1 MGTMVSATTDM
12 AMEAMP
18 TPAST
23 AATMSTASAPLTPRL
38 TPIPTSSTTVSA
50 TWSMAASTATAMV
63 SATLTP
69 PPTATTA
76 TTASAPLTPMPS
88 PTTPTATPAPTAM
101 PAGDTAASTATTDK
115 QRRRTSFAQPDE
127 GTQQYSVF
135 KCDEQ
140 TATSQRKYRRALRRS
155 TKLPVAA
162 VMSVIKKQ
170 NTE

>member
-1 MGTMVSATTDM
+1 MGV
-12 AMEAMP
+12 
-18 TPAST
+18 TPLPT
-23 AATMSTASAPLTPRL
+23 AATTTTASAPLRLSPRL
-38 TPIPTSSTTVSA
+38 MPIPTWST
-50 TWSMAASTATAMV
+50 AASTATAMV

-76 TTASAPLTPMPS
+76 TT
-88 PTTPTATPAPTAM
+88 APTAM

>member
-1 MGTMVSATTDM
+1 MGTVSATTAM
-12 AMEAMP
+12 ATV
-18 TPAST
+18 TPLPT
-23 AATMSTASAPLTPRL
+23 AAT
-38 TPIPTSSTTVSA
+38 
-50 TWSMAASTATAMV
+50 TATAMV

-69 PPTATTA
+69 LPTATTA

-88 PTTPTATPAPTAM
+88 PTTPTATPA
-101 PAGDTAASTATTDK
+101 GDTAVSTATTDK

-170 NTE
+170 NTEKGDSKKKKKKKKKKS

>member
-1 MGTMVSATTDM
+1 MGTTVSATTAM
-12 AMEAMP
+12 ATV
-18 TPAST
+18 TPLPT
-23 AATMSTASAPLTPRL
+23 AATTTTASAPLRLSPRL
-38 TPIPTSSTTVSA
+38 MPIPTWST
-50 TWSMAASTATAMV
+50 AASTATAMV

-101 PAGDTAASTATTDK
+101 PAGDTAVSTATTDK

-155 TKLPVAA
+155 TKL
-162 VMSVIKKQ
+162 Q
-170 NTE
+170 LLR

>member
-1 MGTMVSATTDM
+1 MGTLTPLSTATT
-12 AMEAMP
+12 
-18 TPAST
+18 
-23 AATMSTASAPLTPRL
+23 ATTASALLMLSPRL
-38 TPIPTSSTTVSA
+38 TPIPMSSTTVSA
-50 TWSMAASTATAMV
+50 TTAMATVTPLPTAATTTTASAPLRLSPRLMPIPTWSTAASTATAMV
-63 SATLTP
+63 SAT
-69 PPTATTA
+69 PT
-76 TTASAPLTPMPS
+76 
-88 PTTPTATPAPTAM
+88 PTAM
-101 PAGDTAASTATTDK
+101 PAGDTAVSTATTDK

-140 TATSQRKYRRALRRS
+140 TATSQKKYRRALRRS

>member
-1 MGTMVSATTDM
+1 MG
-12 AMEAMP
+12 EAMP

-23 AATMSTASAPLTPRL
+23 AAITSMASAPLRPRPRL
-38 TPIPTSSTTVSA
+38 MPIPTWST
-50 TWSMAASTATAMV
+50 AASTATAMV

-76 TTASAPLTPMPS
+76 
-88 PTTPTATPAPTAM
+88 M
-101 PAGDTAASTATTDK
+101 PAGDTAASAATTDK

-162 VMSVIKKQ
+162 VMSVIKK
-170 NTE
+170 TKYTKKGDTKKKKKKKKKS

>member
-1 MGTMVSATTDM
+1 MGEATV
-12 AMEAMP
+12 
-18 TPAST
+18 TPLPT
-23 AATMSTASAPLTPRL
+23 AATTTTASAPLRLSPRL
-38 TPIPTSSTTVSA
+38 TPIPTWST
-50 TWSMAASTATAMV
+50 AASTATAMV

-69 PPTATTA
+69 PPTAT
-76 TTASAPLTPMPS
+76 
-88 PTTPTATPAPTAM
+88 
-101 PAGDTAASTATTDK
+101 TATTDK

>member
-1 MGTMVSATTDM
+1 MGLMLSPRPMLTPTSSTTVSATT
-12 AMEAMP
+12 AM
-18 TPAST
+18 
-23 AATMSTASAPLTPRL
+23 ASAPLMPRL

-50 TWSMAASTATAMV
+50 TTAM
-63 SATLTP
+63 ATLTP

-76 TTASAPLTPMPS
+76 TTASAPPTPMPS
-88 PTTPTATPAPTAM
+88 PTTPTATPAP
-101 PAGDTAASTATTDK
+101 TATTDK

>member
-1 MGTMVSATTDM
+1 MG
-12 AMEAMP
+12 
-18 TPAST
+18 
-23 AATMSTASAPLTPRL
+23 
-38 TPIPTSSTTVSA
+38 
-50 TWSMAASTATAMV
+50 TATAMV

-76 TTASAPLTPMPS
+76 TTASAPPTPMPS

-101 PAGDTAASTATTDK
+101 PAGDTAGSTDK

-170 NTE
+170 NT

>member
-1 MGTMVSATTDM
+1 MGT
-12 AMEAMP
+12 
-18 TPAST
+18 
-23 AATMSTASAPLTPRL
+23 TASAPLRLSPRL
-38 TPIPTSSTTVSA
+38 MPIPTWST
-50 TWSMAASTATAMV
+50 AASTATAMV

-88 PTTPTATPAPTAM
+88 PTTPTAM
-101 PAGDTAASTATTDK
+101 PAGDTAVSTATTDK

>member
-1 MGTMVSATTDM
+1 MGALLMLSPRPMLIPTSSTMVSATTDM

-23 AATMSTASAPLTPRL
+23 A
-38 TPIPTSSTTVSA
+38 TTD
-50 TWSMAASTATAMV
+50 
-63 SATLTP
+63 
-69 PPTATTA
+69 
-76 TTASAPLTPMPS
+76 TTASAPLTPSPRLTPIPMSSTTVSATTAMATVTPLPTAATTTTASAPLRLSPRLMPS

-101 PAGDTAASTATTDK
+101 PAGDTAVSTATTDK

-140 TATSQRKYRRALRRS
+140 TTTSQRKYR
-155 TKLPVAA
+155 
-162 VMSVIKKQ
+162 
-170 NTE
+170 

>member
-1 MGTMVSATTDM
+1 MG
-12 AMEAMP
+12 
-18 TPAST
+18 
-23 AATMSTASAPLTPRL
+23 
-38 TPIPTSSTTVSA
+38 
-50 TWSMAASTATAMV
+50 AASTATAMV

-101 PAGDTAASTATTDK
+101 PAGDTAVSTATTDK

-162 VMSVIKKQ
+162 VMSVIKNKIQ
-170 NTE
+170 SKGISKKKKKKKKRELKKKKKKKKKK

>member
-1 MGTMVSATTDM
+1 MG
-12 AMEAMP
+12 
-18 TPAST
+18 ST
-23 AATMSTASAPLTPRL
+23 
-38 TPIPTSSTTVSA
+38 
-50 TWSMAASTATAMV
+50 AASTATAMV

-76 TTASAPLTPMPS
+76 SAPPTPMPS

-101 PAGDTAASTATTDK
+101 PAGDTAVSTATTDK
-115 QRRRTSFAQPDE
+115 QRRRTSLAQPDE

-140 TATSQRKYRRALRRS
+140 TATSQRKSRRALRRS

-162 VMSVIKKQ
+162 VMSVIKKTKYRVRAFQ
-170 NTE
+170 KS

>member
-1 MGTMVSATTDM
+1 MG
-12 AMEAMP
+12 
-18 TPAST
+18 
-23 AATMSTASAPLTPRL
+23 
-38 TPIPTSSTTVSA
+38 
-50 TWSMAASTATAMV
+50 TATAMV

-69 PPTATTA
+69 PHTATTA

-101 PAGDTAASTATTDK
+101 PAGDTAVSTATTDK
-115 QRRRTSFAQPDE
+115 RRRRTSFAQPDE